1 MDTYNI
7 YKDINART
15 QGEIYIGVVGP
26 VRSGKSTFIKHFAE
40 KLILPFMDEGAGKER
55 TKDELPQSAAGR
67 TVMTTEPK
75 FIPREACT
83 ITPAEDLSMKI
94 RLIDCVGFMID
105 GATGVVE
112 EGKERLVKTPWYDYE
127 IPFSEAAEFGTRKV
141 IRDHSTVGIVMT
153 TDGSIGELPRDSY
166 RAAEKTA
173 IDELKKIGK
182 PFVVVVNSKS
192 PASKTASDCVDE
204 IKKSYDT
211 EAVSIDCEKLT
222 LADVNRT
229 LELLLNSF
237 PINGMEFYFD
247 KWIETLPDDNEIKQ
261 AMVECAGQLLE
272 KITYIKDFNKDA
284 LKVENKYIEDIRSEP
299 IDMAD
304 GIIRFNFKVDDSHY
318 YDMLSSLAGEK
329 IENEYEL
336 IKLIKEYAKEKDGLS
351 RYTAA
356 IDTVRQKGYG
366 VVSPARDEISISEPE
381 VIKNGGR
388 YGVKIK
394 AESPS
399 YHMIKVNIGTEI
411 APIVGSEEQ
420 ANDLKKYIDE
430 NTKTAES
437 FLYTFEGDTL
447 KDKKC
452 SVFEYNDTGVSFDE
466 NTEEK
471 EVTEKMQKLADS
483 YKKIDEFDLPNEQFY
498 IFPEVY
504 ELSKNA
510 NGICFEVGSVSVDE
524 MKSRTMQQAKG
535 IIKEL
540 KEEKQ

>member
-1 MDTYNI
+1 MFYYRVSPEYNLAVINYIRGRLLFLDTYNI

-112 EGKERLVKTPWYDYE
+112 DGKERLVKTPWYDYE

-141 IRDHSTVGIVMT
+141 IKDHSTVGIVMT

-261 AMVECAGQLLE
+261 AMLECAGQLLE

-304 GIIRFNFKVDDSHY
+304 GIIRFNFKVDDSLY

-394 AESPS
+394 AKSPS

-430 NTKTAES
+430 NTKN
-437 FLYTFEGDTL
+437 GDAWDINIFGKTIEQL
-447 KDKKC
+447 VDDGIRTKLAMM
-452 SVFEYNDTGVSFDE
+452 NDDCQTKLMD
-466 NTEEK
+466 T
-471 EVTEKMQKLADS
+471 MQKVVNDNSGGL
-483 YKKIDEFDLPNEQFY
+483 
-498 IFPEVY
+498 
-504 ELSKNA
+504 
-510 NGICFEVGSVSVDE
+510 ICL
-524 MKSRTMQQAKG
+524 
-535 IIKEL
+535 II
-540 KEEKQ
+540 

>member
-1 MDTYNI
+1 MFLDTYNI

-40 KLILPFMDEGAGKER
+40 KLILPFMEEGAGKER

-83 ITPAEDLSMKI
+83 ITPVEDVSMKI

-141 IRDHSTVGIVMT
+141 IKDHSTVGIVMT

-166 RAAEKTA
+166 KAAEAAT

-182 PFVVVVNSKS
+182 PFVVVVNSKN
-192 PASKTASDCVDE
+192 PLSKAASDCVDE
-204 IKKSYDT
+204 IKKTYGT
-211 EAVSIDCEKLT
+211 EAVSLDCEHLT
-222 LADVNRT
+222 LGDVNKT

-237 PINGMEFYFD
+237 PVNGIEFYFD
-247 KWIETLPDDNEIKQ
+247 RWIETLPDDNEIKQ
-261 AMVECAGQLLE
+261 AMVECAGQILDR
-272 KITYIKDFNKDA
+272 ITYIKDFNKDSI
-284 LKVENKYIEDIRSEP
+284 KVENKYIEDIKSEP
-299 IDMAD
+299 VDMAD
-304 GIIRFNFKVDDSHY
+304 GIIRLSFKVDEALY

-329 IENEYEL
+329 IENEFEL
-336 IKLIKEYAKEKDGLS
+336 INLIKEYAKEKNGLS

-356 IDTVRQKGYG
+356 IATVREKGYG
-366 VVSPARDEISISEPE
+366 VVSPSRDEISISEPE

-411 APIVGSEEQ
+411 APIVGSEAQ

-430 NTKTAES
+430 NTKN
-437 FLYTFEGDTL
+437 GDAWDINIFGKTIEQL
-447 KDKKC
+447 VDDGIRTKLAMM
-452 SVFEYNDTGVSFDE
+452 NDDCQTKLMD
-466 NTEEK
+466 T
-471 EVTEKMQKLADS
+471 MQKVVNDNSGGL
-483 YKKIDEFDLPNEQFY
+483 
-498 IFPEVY
+498 
-504 ELSKNA
+504 
-510 NGICFEVGSVSVDE
+510 ICL
-524 MKSRTMQQAKG
+524 
-535 IIKEL
+535 II
-540 KEEKQ
+540 